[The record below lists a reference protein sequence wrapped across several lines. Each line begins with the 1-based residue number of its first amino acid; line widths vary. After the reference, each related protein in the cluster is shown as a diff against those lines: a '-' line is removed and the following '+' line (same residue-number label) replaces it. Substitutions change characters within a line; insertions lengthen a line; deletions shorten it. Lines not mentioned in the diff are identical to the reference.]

1 MLWYKI
7 IDWGWATL
15 DTYWGSLNTSYKCL
29 EIQQLEVESEDDI
42 EFEEEE
48 SSSNRGGFW
57 SSLSSLVGTKQLNIS
72 DIDPVISK
80 MRDHLI
86 SKNVAADVARYVFT

>member
-1 MLWYKI
+1 ME
-7 IDWGWATL
+7 A
-15 DTYWGSLNTSYKCL
+15 
-29 EIQQLEVESEDDI
+29 ESEDEI

-57 SSLSSLVGTKQLNIS
+57 SSLSSLVGTKQLNLS

-86 SKNVAADVARYVFT
+86 SKNVAADVARYVFMLNVIRNNF